1 MWKVL
6 VVPTAMLSPES
17 NTLRTPSP
25 PSSTRP
31 SGPSGSLPAARS
43 VWKISISWALGPRS
57 VTARSIS
64 PAGSDAGAGW
74 MAKSCSVT
82 GSGVTS
88 AAAVGALAADDDP
101 TASVVFLLLS
111 STARAANPTATRAA
125 TMATDAINTAT
136 TATVSLSPEWA
147 LAAGSSPRSS
157 IGISNPPSSAGSEPR
172 LRGATAQTTPGIA
185 ECGADS
191 WGLPAT
197 AQALAVAAVFEL
209 AIPVSRAFD
218 SLRSLGATWRGDP
231 PG

>member
-17 NTLRTPSP
+17 NTFSTPSP

-31 SGPSGSLPAARS
+31 SGPSGSLSAARS

-57 VTARSIS
+57 VTARSIR

-82 GSGVTS
+82 GSGVTG

-125 TMATDAINTAT
+125 TMATDAIKTAT
-136 TATVSLSPEWA
+136 TATVSLSPESA
-147 LAAGSSPRSS
+147 LVHRHLDPSEAAPRGHPSSPRCY
-157 IGISNPPSSAGSEPR
+157 GEEDARDFGAGR
-172 LRGATAQTTPGIA
+172 RGGCARRGRA
-185 ECGADS
+185 CGA
-191 WGLPAT
+191 
-197 AQALAVAAVFEL
+197 
-209 AIPVSRAFD
+209 
-218 SLRSLGATWRGDP
+218 
-231 PG
+231 